1 MPRAGANCATSL
13 PTAPFAVFCT
23 IQSPGFRSREFSR
36 ASALNGIETI
46 CAAVSSLIPS
56 GTGISP
62 AAFATKYSAHTPKA
76 PPLTRWPTFSVS
88 TPSPSASTMPTA
100 SVPLAAG
107 SPGLNP

>member
-23 IQSPGFRSREFSR
+23 IQSPGSRSRESRR
-36 ASALNGIETI
+36 ASALNGIETS
-46 CAAVSSLIPS
+46 CAAVSSLMAS
-56 GTGISP
+56 GTGIRP
-62 AAFATKYSAHTPKA
+62 AALATKYSAHTPKV

-88 TPSPSASTMPTA
+88 TPSPTASTMPTA

-107 SPGLNP
+107 RSGLNP